1 MAAKIRR
8 MLLGSNSK
16 NPNIV
21 QSNEIHLPINYP
33 NWSIPEERVETIYK
47 IGSLDFKTTFLT
59 KTQEETISI
68 QEEFQ

>member
-1 MAAKIRR
+1 M
-8 MLLGSNSK
+8 
-16 NPNIV
+16 
-21 QSNEIHLPINYP
+21 PINYP